1 MRRAFMGGRSQ
12 RKLYDSLIKP
22 VNSKSEA
29 IITVTCKKKIYVA
42 KRLKTF

>member
-12 RKLYDSLIKP
+12 GKLYDSLIKP

-29 IITVTCKKKIYVA
+29 IITVTCKKIFML
-42 KRLKTF
+42 LKD